1 VLFRSENISEYCQ
14 AEILKNIDKLIA
26 SLGVENR
33 VSLIGKSWKT
43 LVNIGVLG
51 ERSSCRKLSAV
62 FKTSSRGITVRVCE

>member
-33 VSLIGKSWKT
+33 VSLGKSWKT
-43 LVNIGVLG
+43 LVNFGVLG
-51 ERSSCRKLSAV
+51 ERSSCRKLTAV